1 MFSLN
6 IRNFILNKSNSGVKR
21 SWFLAI
27 ASLVSGMA
35 TYAAMT
41 PSGDANKFLIL
52 LLLNLDLVLL
62 ISLIIIITKR
72 VVNIWSRKKSGQLGA
87 QLHSRVVVMFSI
99 LAAAP
104 AIVVAIFGAIF
115 FTVGIENWFSAQV
128 KNALNKSLSVSEA
141 YFEQGQRQIS
151 IDAVDIAGLMNT
163 SGILNNIN
171 NLDIQKENNLKKFLN
186 KLAYERNFTEIII
199 FDKFG
204 NVVAESELSFLFKS
218 DKRGALLDLV
228 METKR
233 PAIDFSSSELDK
245 TISAISPINF
255 LGNHFIYVSK
265 FKDLRVIADIN
276 SVRSAVSNYRGVEN
290 KKEGLHITFTM
301 VFIVVAVLLMF
312 VAILMGLNFANGLV
326 TPITNLANAAERVS
340 MGDLK
345 VRVPDNGK
353 KDEIADLSKTFNK
366 MTEQLESQRNELIT
380 SNNELERRIN
390 FTETVLTGVTAGV
403 LGLDKYGKIFIPN
416 RRALDLLDLDI
427 NINNRLLIDVVPE
440 MKNMFSDLI
449 SSGQKLTTREI
460 ELIRNDKKIILITK
474 ITVEKDKNKILGYV
488 VTFDDMTE
496 FYKVQ
501 RVAAWSDVARRI
513 AHEIKNPLTP
523 IQLAAERIKRKYKN
537 HITKEPDIFM
547 SSISTIIRQVDGMR
561 KMVNE
566 FSAFARMPTPTFNKI
581 NLTNLVKDIASLS
594 ILSNENIKVKINVP
608 KTTIYAVIDENQI
621 RQAIQ
626 NIISN
631 GINSMIEREGHS
643 KNKNMLTVELKKKN
657 NFFNISVTDTGAGLP
672 NDIKDDLTDPY
683 VTTRKNGTG
692 LGLAIVK
699 KIMEDHNGTLE
710 LKNNDGK
717 VGVCANLIFSGKEK
731 LKNG

>member
-1 MFSLN
+1 MN
-6 IRNFILNKSNSGVKR
+6 IFKLNKSNNGVKR
-21 SWFLAI
+21 SWFLVV
-27 ASLVSGMA
+27 ASLISGMA

-87 QLHSRVVVMFSI
+87 QLHSRVVVMFSL

-151 IDAVDIAGLMNT
+151 LDAVDIAGIMNT

-186 KLAYERNFTEIII
+186 KLAYERNFTEVII

-204 NVVAESELSFLFKS
+204 NVIAESELSFLFKS
-218 DKRGALLDLV
+218 ERRRALFDLV

-233 PAIDFSSSELDK
+233 PAIDFSTSELDK
-245 TISAISPINF
+245 TISAISPVNF
-255 LGNHFIYVSK
+255 LGNHFVYISK
-265 FKDLRVIADIN
+265 FKDLRVISDIN
-276 SVRSAVSNYRGVEN
+276 SVKAAVKNYRGVEN

-345 VRVPDNGK
+345 VRVPDNNN

-366 MTEQLESQRNELIT
+366 MTEQLDSQRNDLINT
-380 SNNELERRIN
+380 NNELERRIK

-403 LGLDKYGKIFIPN
+403 LGLDKFGKVFLPN
-416 RRALDLLDLDI
+416 RRALDLLYLDK
-427 NINNRLLIDVVPE
+427 NINNSYLTDVVPE
-440 MKNMFSDLI
+440 MSDMFLELKKSN
-449 SSGQKLTTREI
+449 QKIITKEI
-460 ELIRNDKKIILITK
+460 ELIRNKKKIIIITT
-474 ITVEKDKNKILGYV
+474 ITAEKNKNKVLGYV

-496 FYKVQ
+496 FFKMQ

-523 IQLAAERIKRKYKN
+523 IQLAAERIKRKYKK
-537 HITKEPDIFM
+537 HITLEPEIFL
-547 SSISTIIRQVDGMR
+547 SCISTIIRQVDGMR

-566 FSAFARMPTPTFNKI
+566 FSAFARMPVPVFTKV
-581 NLTNLVKDIASLS
+581 NLTNLVSDIASLS
-594 ILSNENIKVKINVP
+594 VLSNENIKVNIKVP
-608 KTTIYAVIDENQI
+608 KRTLYAVVDENQI
-621 RQAIQ
+621 RQAMQ

-631 GINSMIEREGHS
+631 GINSMIER
-643 KNKNMLTVELKKKN
+643 KNNNKVKNMLTVELKKVKN
-657 NFFNISVTDTGAGLP
+657 NFNISVSDTGIGLP
-672 NDIKDDLTDPY
+672 EDIKDDLTDPY
-683 VTTRKNGTG
+683 VTSRKNGTG

-710 LKNNDGK
+710 VKNIEGGI
-717 VGVCANLIFSGKEK
+717 GVCANLQFTSKEK
-731 LKNG
+731 INKG

>member
-1 MFSLN
+1 MFSSIIKN
-6 IRNFILNKSNSGVKR
+6 YKLNKANDGLKR
-21 SWFLAI
+21 SWLLVI
-27 ASLVSGMA
+27 ASLISGMA

-52 LLLNLDLVLL
+52 LLLNLDLILI

-72 VVNIWSRKKSGQLGA
+72 VVKIWSRKKSGQLGA
-87 QLHSRVVVMFSI
+87 QLHSRVVVMFSL

-115 FTVGIENWFSAQV
+115 FTVGIENWFSSQI

-151 IDAVDIAGLMNT
+151 LDAIDIAEVLNS

-171 NLDIQKENNLKKFLN
+171 SLDIQKENNLKRILN
-186 KLAYERNFTEIII
+186 KLAYERNFTEVVIL
-199 FDKFG
+199 DKSG
-204 NVVAESELSFLFKS
+204 GILAESELSFLFKS
-218 DKRGALLDLV
+218 DKRKALYDLV
-228 METKR
+228 IKTKR
-233 PAIDFSSSELDK
+233 PAIDFSSNELDK
-245 TISAISPINF
+245 TISAISPVNF
-255 LGNHFIYVSK
+255 LGNHFVYISK
-265 FKDLRVIADIN
+265 FKDLRVISDIN
-276 SVRSAVSNYRGVEN
+276 SVRTAVRNYRGVEN

-301 VFIVVAVLLMF
+301 VFIVVAILLMF

-345 VRVPDNGK
+345 VRVPDNNK

-366 MTEQLESQRNELIT
+366 MTEQLDSQRNDLIT
-380 SNNELERRIN
+380 TNNELERRIK

-403 LGLDKYGKIFIPN
+403 LGLDKYGKIFLPN
-416 RRALDLLDLDI
+416 RSALDLLDLEI
-427 NINNRLLIDVVPE
+427 NINNSHLIKVVPE
-440 MKNMFSDLI
+440 MKDMFLELKDNKQHLI
-449 SSGQKLTTREI
+449 TKEI
-460 ELIRNDKKIILITK
+460 ELIRKNKKIILITT
-474 ITVEKDKNKILGYV
+474 ITVEKNKNKILGYV

-496 FYKVQ
+496 FFKIQ

-537 HITKEPDIFM
+537 HITLEPDIFL
-547 SSISTIIRQVDGMR
+547 SCISTIIRQVDGMR

-566 FSAFARMPTPTFNKI
+566 FSAFARMPAPSFNKI
-581 NLTNLVKDIASLS
+581 NLTDLVKDIASLS
-594 ILSNENIKVKINVP
+594 ILSNENILVNINVP
-608 KTTIYAVIDENQI
+608 KKILYAVVDEDQI
-621 RQAIQ
+621 RQALQ

-631 GINSMIEREGHS
+631 GINSMIEREVNKKD
-643 KNKNMLTVELKKKN
+643 KNILTVKLSKKDLM
-657 NFFNISVTDTGAGLP
+657 FNISVTDTGMGLP
-672 NDIKDDLTDPY
+672 VNIKDDLTDPY

-699 KIMEDHNGTLE
+699 KIMEDHNGSLE
-710 LKNNDGK
+710 INNVKDSF
-717 VGVCANLIFSGKEK
+717 GVQVNLSFSSKE
-731 LKNG
+731 

>member
-1 MFSLN
+1 MIN
-6 IRNFILNKSNSGVKR
+6 IFKLNKSNNGVKR
-21 SWFLAI
+21 SWFLVV
-27 ASLVSGMA
+27 ASLMSGMA

-87 QLHSRVVVMFSI
+87 QLHSRVVVMFSL

-115 FTVGIENWFSAQV
+115 FTVGIENWFSSQV
-128 KNALNKSLSVSEA
+128 KNALNKSLSVSDA

-151 IDAVDIAGLMNT
+151 LDAVDIAGIMNT

-171 NLDIQKENNLKKFLN
+171 KFDIQKENNLKKFLN
-186 KLAYERNFTEIII
+186 KLAYERNFTEVII

-218 DKRGALLDLV
+218 ERRKALFDLV
-228 METKR
+228 IETKR

-245 TISAISPINF
+245 TISAISPVNF
-255 LGNHFIYVSK
+255 LGNHFVYISK
-265 FKDLRVIADIN
+265 FKDLRVISDIN
-276 SVRSAVSNYRGVEN
+276 SVKAAVKNYRGVEN

-345 VRVPDNGK
+345 VRVPDNNN

-366 MTEQLESQRNELIT
+366 MTEQLESQRNDLINT
-380 SNNELERRIN
+380 NNELERRIK

-403 LGLDKYGKIFIPN
+403 LGLDKFGKIFLPN
-416 RRALDLLDLDI
+416 RRALDLLYLDK
-427 NINNRLLIDVVPE
+427 NINNSYLTDVVPE
-440 MKNMFSDLI
+440 MSDMFLELKKSN
-449 SSGQKLTTREI
+449 QKIITKEI
-460 ELIRNDKKIILITK
+460 ELIRNKKKIIIITT
-474 ITVEKDKNKILGYV
+474 ITAEKNKNKVLGYV

-496 FYKVQ
+496 FFKMQ
-501 RVAAWSDVARRI
+501 RVAAWRDVARRI

-537 HITKEPDIFM
+537 HITLEPEIFL
-547 SSISTIIRQVDGMR
+547 SCISTIIRQVDGMR

-566 FSAFARMPTPTFNKI
+566 FSAFARMPVPVFNKV
-581 NLTNLVKDIASLS
+581 NLTNLVNDIASLS
-594 ILSNENIKVKINVP
+594 VLSNENIKVNIKVP
-608 KTTIYAVIDENQI
+608 KTTLYAVVDENQI
-621 RQAIQ
+621 RQAMQ

-631 GINSMIEREGHS
+631 GINSMIER
-643 KNKNMLTVELKKKN
+643 KNNNKVKNMLTVELKKVKN
-657 NFFNISVTDTGAGLP
+657 NFYISVTDTGVGLP
-672 NDIKDDLTDPY
+672 ENIKDDLTDPY
-683 VTTRKNGTG
+683 VTSRKNGTG

-710 LKNNDGK
+710 VKNIKGS
-717 VGVCANLIFSGKEK
+717 VGVRAILQFTSKEK
-731 LKNG
+731 INKG

>member
-1 MFSLN
+1 MFSSLKN
-6 IRNFILNKSNSGVKR
+6 ILKKNNNNGVKR
-21 SWFLAI
+21 SWFLVV
-27 ASLVSGMA
+27 ASLISGMA

-52 LLLNLDLVLL
+52 ILLNLDLVLL

-72 VVNIWSRKKSGQLGA
+72 IVNIWSRKKSGQLGA

-115 FTVGIENWFSAQV
+115 FTVGIENWFSSQV

-151 IDAVDIAGLMNT
+151 IDSIDIAGIINT
-163 SGILNNIN
+163 SGVLNNIN
-171 NLDIQKENNLKKFLN
+171 NLDIQKENNLKKLLN
-186 KLAYERNFTEIII
+186 KLAYERNFIEIII
-199 FDKFG
+199 FDKYG
-204 NVVAESELSFLFKS
+204 EIIAESELSFLFKS
-218 DKRGALLDLV
+218 KNRKALFDLV
-228 METKR
+228 IKTKR

-245 TISAISPINF
+245 TISAISPVNF
-255 LGNHFIYVSK
+255 LGNHFIYLSK
-265 FKDLRVIADIN
+265 FKDLKVISDIN
-276 SVRSAVSNYRGVEN
+276 AVKTAVKNYRGVEN

-345 VRVPDNGK
+345 VRVPDNNN

-366 MTEQLESQRNELIT
+366 MTEQLDSQRSDLINT
-380 SNNELERRIN
+380 NNELERRIK

-403 LGLDKYGKIFIPN
+403 LGLDKLGKIFLPN
-416 RRALDLLDLDI
+416 RRALDLLDLKE
-427 NINNRLLIDVVPE
+427 NINNNYLIDVVPE
-440 MKNMFSDLI
+440 MSEMFKELKNNNQRI
-449 SSGQKLTTREI
+449 ITKEI
-460 ELIRNDKKIILITK
+460 ELVRNKKKIIIIATIT
-474 ITVEKDKNKILGYV
+474 TEKNKNKVLGYV

-496 FYKVQ
+496 FFKIQ

-523 IQLAAERIKRKYKN
+523 IQLAAERLKRKYKN
-537 HITKEPDIFM
+537 HITLEPEIFL
-547 SSISTIIRQVDGMR
+547 SCVSTIIRQVDGMR

-566 FSAFARMPTPTFNKI
+566 FSAFARMPVPVFSKT
-581 NLTNLVKDIASLS
+581 NLTNLVKDMGSLS
-594 ILSNENIKVKINVP
+594 ILSNENIKVNIKVP
-608 KTTIYAVIDENQI
+608 KTTLYAIVDENQI
-621 RQAIQ
+621 RQALQ

-631 GINSMIEREGHS
+631 GINSMIER
-643 KNKNMLTVELKKKN
+643 KNNNKIKNMLTVELKKIKN
-657 NFFNISVTDTGAGLP
+657 TFNILVTDSGIGLP
-672 NDIKDDLTDPY
+672 EDIKYDLTDPY
-683 VTTRKNGTG
+683 VTSRKNGTG

-710 LKNNDGK
+710 LKNIEESN
-717 VGVCANLIFSGKEK
+717 GVCAILQFTSKENLNKE
-731 LKNG
+731 

>member
-1 MFSLN
+1 MN
-6 IRNFILNKSNSGVKR
+6 IFKLNKSNNGVKR
-21 SWFLAI
+21 SWFLVV
-27 ASLVSGMA
+27 ASLISGMA

-87 QLHSRVVVMFSI
+87 QLHSRVVVMFSL

-151 IDAVDIAGLMNT
+151 LDAVDIAGIMNT

-186 KLAYERNFTEIII
+186 KLAYERNFTEVII

-218 DKRGALLDLV
+218 ERRRALFDLV

-233 PAIDFSSSELDK
+233 PAIDFSTSELDK
-245 TISAISPINF
+245 TISAISPVNF
-255 LGNHFIYVSK
+255 LGNHFIYISK
-265 FKDLRVIADIN
+265 FKDLRVISDIN
-276 SVRSAVSNYRGVEN
+276 SVKAAVKNYRGVEN

-345 VRVPDNGK
+345 VRVPDNNN

-366 MTEQLESQRNELIT
+366 MTEQLDSQRNDLINT
-380 SNNELERRIN
+380 NNELERRIK

-403 LGLDKYGKIFIPN
+403 LGLDKFGKVFLPN
-416 RRALDLLDLDI
+416 RRALDLLYLDK
-427 NINNRLLIDVVPE
+427 NINNSYLTDVVPE
-440 MKNMFSDLI
+440 MSDMFLELKKSN
-449 SSGQKLTTREI
+449 QKIITKEI
-460 ELIRNDKKIILITK
+460 ELIRNKKKIIIITT
-474 ITVEKDKNKILGYV
+474 ITAEKNKNKVLGYV

-496 FYKVQ
+496 FFKMQ

-523 IQLAAERIKRKYKN
+523 IQLAAERIKRKYKK
-537 HITKEPDIFM
+537 HITLEPEIFL
-547 SSISTIIRQVDGMR
+547 SCISTIIRQVDGMR

-566 FSAFARMPTPTFNKI
+566 FSAFARMPVPVFTKV
-581 NLTNLVKDIASLS
+581 NLTNLVSDIASLS
-594 ILSNENIKVKINVP
+594 VLSNENIKVNIKVP
-608 KTTIYAVIDENQI
+608 KTTLYAVVDENQI
-621 RQAIQ
+621 RQAMQ

-631 GINSMIEREGHS
+631 GINSMIER
-643 KNKNMLTVELKKKN
+643 KNNNKIKNMLTVELKKVKN
-657 NFFNISVTDTGAGLP
+657 NYNISVSDTGIGLP
-672 NDIKDDLTDPY
+672 ENIKDDLTDPY
-683 VTTRKNGTG
+683 VTSRKNGTG

-710 LKNNDGK
+710 VKNIEGGI
-717 VGVCANLIFSGKEK
+717 GVCANLQFTSKEK
-731 LKNG
+731 INKG

>member
-1 MFSLN
+1 MN
-6 IRNFILNKSNSGVKR
+6 IFKLNKSNNGVKR
-21 SWFLAI
+21 SWFLVV
-27 ASLVSGMA
+27 ASLISGMA

-87 QLHSRVVVMFSI
+87 QLHSRVVVMFSL

-151 IDAVDIAGLMNT
+151 LDAVDIAGIMNT

-186 KLAYERNFTEIII
+186 KLAYERNFTEVII

-204 NVVAESELSFLFKS
+204 NVIAESELSFLFKS
-218 DKRGALLDLV
+218 ERRRALFDLV

-233 PAIDFSSSELDK
+233 PAIDFSTSELDK
-245 TISAISPINF
+245 TISAISPVNF
-255 LGNHFIYVSK
+255 LGNHFIYISK
-265 FKDLRVIADIN
+265 FKDLRVISDIN
-276 SVRSAVSNYRGVEN
+276 SVKAAVKNYRGVEN

-345 VRVPDNGK
+345 VRVPDNNN

-366 MTEQLESQRNELIT
+366 MTEQLDSQRNDLINT
-380 SNNELERRIN
+380 NNELERRIK

-403 LGLDKYGKIFIPN
+403 LGLDKFGKIFLPN
-416 RRALDLLDLDI
+416 RRALDLLYLDK
-427 NINNRLLIDVVPE
+427 NINNSYLTDVVPE
-440 MKNMFSDLI
+440 MSDMFLELKKSN
-449 SSGQKLTTREI
+449 QKIITKEI
-460 ELIRNDKKIILITK
+460 ELIRNKKKIIIITT
-474 ITVEKDKNKILGYV
+474 ITAEKNKNKVLGYV

-496 FYKVQ
+496 FFKMQ

-523 IQLAAERIKRKYKN
+523 IQLAAERIKRKYKK
-537 HITKEPDIFM
+537 HITLEPEIFL
-547 SSISTIIRQVDGMR
+547 SCISTIIRQVDGMR

-566 FSAFARMPTPTFNKI
+566 FSAFARMPMPVFNKI
-581 NLTNLVKDIASLS
+581 NLTNLVNDIASLS
-594 ILSNENIKVKINVP
+594 VLSNENIKVNIKVP
-608 KTTIYAVIDENQI
+608 KRTLYAVVDENQI
-621 RQAIQ
+621 RQAMQ

-631 GINSMIEREGHS
+631 GINSMIERK
-643 KNKNMLTVELKKKN
+643 KNNKVKNMLTVELKKVKN
-657 NFFNISVTDTGAGLP
+657 NFNISVSDTGIGLP
-672 NDIKDDLTDPY
+672 EDIKDDLTDPY
-683 VTTRKNGTG
+683 VTSRKNGTG

-710 LKNNDGK
+710 VKNIEGSI
-717 VGVCANLIFSGKEK
+717 GVCANLQFTSKEK
-731 LKNG
+731 INKG

>member
-1 MFSLN
+1 MFSL
-6 IRNFILNKSNSGVKR
+6 
-21 SWFLAI
+21 
-27 ASLVSGMA
+27 
-35 TYAAMT
+35 
-41 PSGDANKFLIL
+41 
-52 LLLNLDLVLL
+52 
-62 ISLIIIITKR
+62 
-72 VVNIWSRKKSGQLGA
+72 
-87 QLHSRVVVMFSI
+87 

-151 IDAVDIAGLMNT
+151 LDAVDIAGIMNT

-186 KLAYERNFTEIII
+186 KLAYERNFTEVII

-204 NVVAESELSFLFKS
+204 NVIAESELSFLFKS
-218 DKRGALLDLV
+218 ERRRALFDLV

-233 PAIDFSSSELDK
+233 PAIDFSTSELDK
-245 TISAISPINF
+245 TISAISPVNF
-255 LGNHFIYVSK
+255 LGNHFIYISK
-265 FKDLRVIADIN
+265 FKDLRVISDIN
-276 SVRSAVSNYRGVEN
+276 SVKAAVKNYRGVEN

-345 VRVPDNGK
+345 VRVPDNNN

-366 MTEQLESQRNELIT
+366 MTEQLDSQRNDLINT
-380 SNNELERRIN
+380 NNELERRIK

-403 LGLDKYGKIFIPN
+403 LGLDKFGKIFLPN
-416 RRALDLLDLDI
+416 RRALDLLYLDK
-427 NINNRLLIDVVPE
+427 NINNSYLTDVVPE
-440 MKNMFSDLI
+440 MSDMFEELKKSN
-449 SSGQKLTTREI
+449 QKIITKEI
-460 ELIRNDKKIILITK
+460 ELIRNKKKIIIITT
-474 ITVEKDKNKILGYV
+474 ITAEKNKNKVLGYV

-496 FYKVQ
+496 FFKMQ

-523 IQLAAERIKRKYKN
+523 IQLAAERIKRKYKK
-537 HITKEPDIFM
+537 HITLEPEIFL
-547 SSISTIIRQVDGMR
+547 SCISTIIRQVDGMR

-566 FSAFARMPTPTFNKI
+566 FSAFARMPVPVFNKV
-581 NLTNLVKDIASLS
+581 NLTNLVNDIASLS
-594 ILSNENIKVKINVP
+594 VLSNENIKVNIKVP
-608 KTTIYAVIDENQI
+608 KRTLYAVVDENQI
-621 RQAIQ
+621 RQAMQ

-631 GINSMIEREGHS
+631 GINSMIERK
-643 KNKNMLTVELKKKN
+643 KNNKVKNMLTVELKKVKN
-657 NFFNISVTDTGAGLP
+657 NFNILVSDTGIGLP
-672 NDIKDDLTDPY
+672 ENIKDDLTDPY
-683 VTTRKNGTG
+683 VTSRKNGTG

-710 LKNNDGK
+710 IKNIEGGI
-717 VGVCANLIFSGKEK
+717 GVCANLQFTSKEK
-731 LKNG
+731 INKG

>member
-1 MFSLN
+1 MN
-6 IRNFILNKSNSGVKR
+6 IFKPDKSNNGVKR
-21 SWFLAI
+21 SWFLVI
-27 ASLVSGMA
+27 ASLMSGMA

-87 QLHSRVVVMFSI
+87 QLHSRVVVMFSL

-115 FTVGIENWFSAQV
+115 FTVGIENWFSSQV

-151 IDAVDIAGLMNT
+151 LDAVDIAGIMNT

-186 KLAYERNFTEIII
+186 KLAYERNFTEVII

-204 NVVAESELSFLFKS
+204 NVIAESELSFLFKS
-218 DKRGALLDLV
+218 ERRRALFDLV

-233 PAIDFSSSELDK
+233 PAIDFSTSELDK
-245 TISAISPINF
+245 TISAISPVNF
-255 LGNHFIYVSK
+255 LGNHFIYISK
-265 FKDLRVIADIN
+265 FKDLRVISDIN
-276 SVRSAVSNYRGVEN
+276 SVKAAVKNYRGVEN

-345 VRVPDNGK
+345 VRVPDNNN

-366 MTEQLESQRNELIT
+366 MTEQLDSQRNDLINT
-380 SNNELERRIN
+380 NNELERRIK

-403 LGLDKYGKIFIPN
+403 LGLDKFGKVFLPN
-416 RRALDLLDLDI
+416 RRALDLLDLDK
-427 NINNRLLIDVVPE
+427 NINNSYLTDVVPE
-440 MKNMFSDLI
+440 MSDMFLELKKSN
-449 SSGQKLTTREI
+449 QKIITKEI
-460 ELIRNDKKIILITK
+460 ELIRNKKKIIIITT
-474 ITVEKDKNKILGYV
+474 ITAEKNKNKVLGYV

-496 FYKVQ
+496 FFKMQ

-523 IQLAAERIKRKYKN
+523 IQLAAERIKRKYKK
-537 HITKEPDIFM
+537 HITLEPEIFL
-547 SSISTIIRQVDGMR
+547 SCISTIIRQVDGMR

-566 FSAFARMPTPTFNKI
+566 FSAFARMPVPVFNKV
-581 NLTNLVKDIASLS
+581 NLTNLVNDIASLS
-594 ILSNENIKVKINVP
+594 VLSNENIKVNIKVP
-608 KTTIYAVIDENQI
+608 KRTLYAVVDENQI
-621 RQAIQ
+621 RQAMQ

-631 GINSMIEREGHS
+631 GINSMIER
-643 KNKNMLTVELKKKN
+643 KNNNKVKNMLTVELKKVKN
-657 NFFNISVTDTGAGLP
+657 NYNIFVSDTGIGLP
-672 NDIKDDLTDPY
+672 ENIKDDLTDPY
-683 VTTRKNGTG
+683 VTSRKNGTG

-710 LKNNDGK
+710 VKNIEGSI
-717 VGVCANLIFSGKEK
+717 GVCANLQFTSKEK
-731 LKNG
+731 INKG

>member
-1 MFSLN
+1 MN
-6 IRNFILNKSNSGVKR
+6 IFKLNKSNNGVKR
-21 SWFLAI
+21 SWFLVV
-27 ASLVSGMA
+27 ASLISGMA

-87 QLHSRVVVMFSI
+87 QLHSRVVVMFSL

-151 IDAVDIAGLMNT
+151 LDAVDIAGIMNT

-171 NLDIQKENNLKKFLN
+171 NLDIQKENNIKKFLN
-186 KLAYERNFTEIII
+186 KLAYERNFTEVII

-218 DKRGALLDLV
+218 ERRRALFDLV

-233 PAIDFSSSELDK
+233 PAIDFSSSEIDK
-245 TISAISPINF
+245 TISAISPVNF
-255 LGNHFIYVSK
+255 LGNHFIYISK
-265 FKDLRVIADIN
+265 FKDLRVISDIN
-276 SVRSAVSNYRGVEN
+276 SVKAAVKNYRGVEN

-345 VRVPDNGK
+345 VRVPDNNN

-366 MTEQLESQRNELIT
+366 MTEQLDSQRNDLINT
-380 SNNELERRIN
+380 NNELERRIK

-403 LGLDKYGKIFIPN
+403 LGLDKFGKIFLPN
-416 RRALDLLDLDI
+416 RRALDLLDLDK
-427 NINNRLLIDVVPE
+427 NIYNSYLTDVVPE
-440 MKNMFSDLI
+440 MSDMFFELKKNN
-449 SSGQKLTTREI
+449 QKIITKEI
-460 ELIRNDKKIILITK
+460 ELIRNKKKIIIITT
-474 ITVEKDKNKILGYV
+474 ITAEKNKNKVLGYV

-496 FYKVQ
+496 FFKMQ

-523 IQLAAERIKRKYKN
+523 IQLAAERIKRKYKK
-537 HITKEPDIFM
+537 HITLEPEIFL
-547 SSISTIIRQVDGMR
+547 SCISTIIRQVDGMR

-566 FSAFARMPTPTFNKI
+566 FSAFARMPVPVFNKV
-581 NLTNLVKDIASLS
+581 NLTNLVNDIASLS
-594 ILSNENIKVKINVP
+594 VLSNENIKVNIKVP
-608 KTTIYAVIDENQI
+608 KRTLYAVVDENQI
-621 RQAIQ
+621 RQAMQ

-631 GINSMIEREGHS
+631 GINSMIER
-643 KNKNMLTVELKKKN
+643 KNSNKVKNMLTVELKKVKN
-657 NFFNISVTDTGAGLP
+657 NFNILVSDTGIGLP
-672 NDIKDDLTDPY
+672 ENIKDDLTDPY
-683 VTTRKNGTG
+683 VTSRKNGTG

-710 LKNNDGK
+710 VKNIEGGI
-717 VGVCANLIFSGKEK
+717 GVCANLRFTSKEK
-731 LKNG
+731 INKG